1 MADRPDAKFR
11 IVFSVE
17 SSEYH
22 GFQTQANLYSFM
34 DSLQGDAGGTWTRL
48 LTSRARPPLCS
59 ALRRPPV
66 VTRATKV
73 SARSER
79 AVGWFDGGR
88 MSLLATRAMPR
99 SSSTAMYFSAVSL
112 AVLDLRCHPVLM
124 TLVTLPL
131 PGMPID
137 G

>member
-1 MADRPDAKFR
+1 VAWSAGRDISSGATADRPDAKFR

-48 LTSRARPPLCS
+48 LTSRARPSLCL
-59 ALRRPPV
+59 ALRLPPV
-66 VTRATKV
+66 VTSGTMV

-79 AVGWFDGGR
+79 AARRFDDGWV
-88 MSLLATRAMPR
+88 SLLAT
-99 SSSTAMYFSAVSL
+99 TATQE
-112 AVLDLRCHPVLM
+112 RCICPACFRLGVAS
-124 TLVTLPL
+124 PS
-131 PGMPID
+131 
-137 G
+137 